1 MSARAIVLHGEDDVG
16 IEEALEKLRGEM
28 GTSPNA
34 DFNISEFDGS
44 VTDVSEII
52 AAVSSYPFLADMRMV
67 IVRGMLKW
75 LTRKG
80 AGETGK
86 AGIARLANE
95 LPHLPAWARLIFIER
110 ETLPET
116 HPILKAMKELPP
128 DHAQIKVYAIPRDLP
143 RWLMNRAQKVYEV
156 QLEETAA
163 RALALVVGTDLRG
176 ADNEL
181 CKLADYVGD
190 AKIIAEADVAVMTSY
205 LPEVT
210 IWGAIKDIAEGRGKN
225 ALERIHQLLMDKKSN
240 DPFGIMGMIIRQ
252 FRFLL
257 LTKEYLSAPNDG
269 TPLADILGVKSAGEY
284 ISQSKAFSLHDLEH
298 IYKMLQEYDFK
309 MKVGMIEPETAL
321 DILIIGL
328 SK

>member
-1 MSARAIVLHGEDDVG
+1 MTARAILIHGEDDVG
-16 IEEALEKLRGEM
+16 IEEALNKLRGEM

-34 DFNISEFDGS
+34 DFNISEFDGQ
-44 VTDVSEII
+44 VTDVPEII
-52 AAVSSYPFLADMRMV
+52 AAVSSYPFLADARMV

-80 AGETGK
+80 AGESGK
-86 AGIARLANE
+86 AGLSRLADE
-95 LPHLPAWARLIFIER
+95 LPHLPAWARLIFVER
-110 ETLPET
+110 ETVPDSNS
-116 HPILKAMKELPP
+116 ILKAMKELG
-128 DHAQIKVYAIPRDLP
+128 HADIKLCAIPKDLP
-143 RWLMNRAQKVYEV
+143 RWLMNRAQKVYHT
-156 QLEETAA
+156 QLEESAA

-181 CKLADYVGD
+181 CKLVDYVGD
-190 AKIIAEADVAVMTSY
+190 AGKITEADVEVMTSY

-210 IWGAIKDIAEGRGKN
+210 IWGAIKDIAEGRGKK

-252 FRFLL
+252 FRFLI

-284 ISQSKAFSLHDLEH
+284 ISQSKAFSLNDLEN
-298 IYKMLQEYDFK
+298 IYKTLQEYDFK
-309 MKVGMIEPETAL
+309 MKVGMIDPETAL

>member
-1 MSARAIVLHGEDDVG
+1 MNARAILIHGEDDVG
-16 IEEALEKLRGEM
+16 IEEALNKWRASM

-34 DFNISEFDGS
+34 DFNISEFDGQ
-44 VTDVSEII
+44 VADVPEII
-52 AAVSSYPFLADMRMV
+52 AAVSSYPFLADARMV

-80 AGETGK
+80 AGESGK
-86 AGIARLANE
+86 AGLSRLADE
-95 LPHLPAWARLIFIER
+95 LPHLPAWARLIFVER
-110 ETLPET
+110 ETIPDS
-116 HPILKAMKELPP
+116 HPTLKALKELG
-128 DHAQIKVYAIPRDLP
+128 HAEIQLCAIPKDLP
-143 RWLMNRAQKVYEV
+143 RWLMNRAQKVYHTPLDEP
-156 QLEETAA
+156 AA

-190 AKIIAEADVAVMTSY
+190 VGRITEADVAVMTSY

-210 IWGAIKDIAEGRGKN
+210 IWGAIKDIAEGRGRK

-284 ISQSKAFSLHDLEH
+284 ISQSKAFRLEDLEH
-298 IYKMLQEYDFK
+298 IYKTLQEYDFK
-309 MKVGMIEPETAL
+309 MKVGMIAPETAL

>member
-1 MSARAIVLHGEDDVG
+1 MSARAFLVHGEDDVG
-16 IEEALEKLRGEM
+16 IEEAVNKLRGQM

-34 DFNISEFDGS
+34 DFNISEFDGQ

-52 AAVSSYPFLADMRMV
+52 SAVSSYPFLADARMV
-67 IVRGMLKW
+67 IVRGLLKW

-86 AGIARLANE
+86 AGIARLSEE
-95 LPHLPAWARLIFIER
+95 LIHLPEWARLIFVER
-110 ETLPET
+110 ETLPDSN
-116 HPILKAMKELPP
+116 PILKVMKEIG
-128 DHAQIKVYAIPRDLP
+128 HADIKLCSIPKDLP
-143 RWLMNRAQKVYEV
+143 RWLMNRAQKVYDV

-163 RALALVVGTDLRG
+163 RALALVVGSDLRG

-190 AKIIAEADVAVMTSY
+190 TGKITEDDVAVMTSY

-210 IWGAIKDIAEGRGKN
+210 IWAAIKDIAEGRGKK
-225 ALERIHQLLMDKKSN
+225 ALERIHQLLMDKKGN
-240 DPFGIMGMIIRQ
+240 DPIGIFAMIIRQ

-257 LTKEYLSAPNDG
+257 LTKEYLTMPNDG
-269 TPLADILGVKSAGEY
+269 RPLADALNVKMAGEY
-284 ISQSKAFSLHDLEH
+284 ISQSKSFKLEELER
-298 IYKMLQEYDFK
+298 IYRTLQDYDFK

-321 DILIIGL
+321 DIMIISL
-328 SK
+328 SR

>member
-1 MSARAIVLHGEDDVG
+1 MSAPRAIVIHGDDDVG
-16 IEEALEKLRGEM
+16 AEEALTKLRGEM

-44 VTDVSEII
+44 VSDVSEII
-52 AAVSSYPFLADMRMV
+52 SAVSSYPFLADARMV

-86 AGIARLANE
+86 AGIARLSAE
-95 LPHLPAWARLIFIER
+95 LPHLPEWARLIFVER
-110 ETLPET
+110 ETLPDT
-116 HPILKAMKELPP
+116 NPIIKAMKEI
-128 DHAQIKVYAIPRDLP
+128 DHAQIKLYPVPRDLP
-143 RWLMNRAQKVYEV
+143 RWLMNRSQKVYNMP
-156 QLEETAA
+156 LEETAA
-163 RALALVVGTDLRG
+163 RALALVVGSDLRG

-190 AKIIAEADVAVMTSY
+190 AGKITEADVAVMTSY

-210 IWGAIKDIAEGRGKN
+210 IWAAIKDIAEGRGKK
-225 ALERIHQLLMDKKSN
+225 ALERIHQLLMDKKGN
-240 DPFGIMGMIIRQ
+240 DPIGIFAMIIRQ

-269 TPLADILGVKSAGEY
+269 TPLADALGVKTASEY
-284 ISQSKAFSLHDLEH
+284 IAQSKAFKLDELER
-298 IYKMLQEYDFK
+298 IYKALQDYDFK
-309 MKVGMIEPETAL
+309 MKVGMIAPEMAL
-321 DILIIGL
+321 DIMIISL
-328 SK
+328 SR

>member
-1 MSARAIVLHGEDDVG
+1 MTTARAILIHGEDDVG
-16 IEEALEKLRGEM
+16 IEEALNKLRGEM

-34 DFNISEFDGS
+34 DFNISEFDGQ
-44 VTDVSEII
+44 VTDVPEII
-52 AAVSSYPFLADMRMV
+52 AAVSSYPFLADARMV

-80 AGETGK
+80 AGESGK
-86 AGIARLANE
+86 AGLSRLADE
-95 LPHLPAWARLIFIER
+95 LPHLPAWARLVFVER
-110 ETLPET
+110 ETVPDSNS
-116 HPILKAMKELPP
+116 ILKAMKELG
-128 DHAQIKVYAIPRDLP
+128 HADIKLCAIPKDLP
-143 RWLMNRAQKVYEV
+143 RWLMNRAQKVYHT
-156 QLEETAA
+156 QLEESAA

-181 CKLADYVGD
+181 CKLVDYVGD
-190 AKIIAEADVAVMTSY
+190 AGKITEADVEVMTSY

-210 IWGAIKDIAEGRGKN
+210 IWGAIKDIAEGRGKK

-252 FRFLL
+252 FRFLI

-284 ISQSKAFSLHDLEH
+284 ISQSKAFSLNDLEN
-298 IYKMLQEYDFK
+298 IYKTLQEYDFK
-309 MKVGMIEPETAL
+309 MKVGMIDPETAL